1 MAQIVMVVDDD
12 PIVRLLHRKLVKVA
26 NISQEPLLFTNG
38 RTAIDF
44 LYTNYTRENDFIILL
59 DKDMPVMDGWEF
71 LEEIT
76 SNFPAEN
83 LSIAMVSAFSD
94 KADVNR
100 ASAYSQVVGYH
111 EKPLQQDALKLI
123 GAFAAEKRKVPLV

>member
-12 PIVRLLHRKLVKVA
+12 PMVRLLHRELVKA
-26 NISQEPLLFTNG
+26 ADISQEPLLFTNG

-44 LYTNYTRENDFIILL
+44 LYTNYTRENDYIILL

-83 LSIAMVSAFSD
+83 LSIAMVSALSD
-94 KADVNR
+94 KQDVVR
-100 ASAYSQVVGYH
+100 ASACCHVLCFH
-111 EKPLQQDALKLI
+111 EKPLQQDALRLI
-123 GAFAAEKRKVPLV
+123 GDFATEKRKVPLE